1 MANTTF
7 NGPVRSEG
15 GFEQISKNSTTG
27 AITTNFD
34 IDESGNI
41 TDVGSITSDG
51 AIATT
56 GAISTTST
64 ISGRREVNVT
74 FNAAGAASASIDASQ
89 SGHLFLINGT
99 ANNVITLPTPSTAN
113 VGVHYEFFLTVA
125 VGGSATTTI
134 VLPGSGVSDFQAMLS
149 LVAGTAANAVSDVAG
164 DTLTLVNSTVANARV
179 SMTCVSDDGTNSKW
193 MTTALST
200 PIATVA

>member
-7 NGPVRSEG
+7 SGPVRSEG
-15 GFEQISKNSTTG
+15 GFEQITKNSTTG

-34 IDESGNI
+34 IDSSGNI
-41 TDVGSITSDG
+41 TDVGSIASD
-51 AIATT
+51 

-64 ISGRREVNVT
+64 IIGRQKIDTT
-74 FNAAGAASASIDASQ
+74 FNAAGAASATLTAAQ
-89 SGHLFLINGT
+89 SGTLFLINGA
-99 ANNVITLPTPSTAN
+99 ANNVITLPAVSTGN
-113 VGVHYEFFLTVA
+113 VGVTYDFFLTVA
-125 VGGSATTTI
+125 VGGSVTTTI
-134 VLPGSGVSDFQAMLS
+134 VLPGSAVSDFQAMLS

>member
-7 NGPVRSEG
+7 NGPVRSEN
-15 GFEQISKNSTTG
+15 GFKQVTVAASTG
-27 AITTNFD
+27 AVTTNFD
-34 IDESGNI
+34 IDSSGNI
-41 TDVGSITSDG
+41 TDVGSIASD
-51 AIATT
+51 

-64 ISGRREVNVT
+64 IVGRQKIDTT
-74 FNAAGAASASIDASQ
+74 FNAAGAASATLTAAQ
-89 SGHLFLINGT
+89 SGTLFLING
-99 ANNVITLPTPSTAN
+99 AAANVITLPAVSTGN
-113 VGVHYEFFLTVA
+113 VGVTYDFFLTVA
-125 VGGSATTTI
+125 VGGSVTTTI
-134 VLPGSGVSDFQAMLS
+134 VLPGSAVSDFQAMLS
-149 LVAGTAANAVSDVAG
+149 LVAGTAANAASDVAG